1 MMNEQSI
8 YKFFPYNPHDLDALS
23 NNYLWFSHYS
33 DFNDPFEDLFIQNAL
48 NVEINKYEEKKA
60 IEYYKLIHKGR
71 VPADQVEAFIL
82 ELCITG
88 KLEEHYRDS
97 ITKTIE
103 YAKNRFSKFV
113 SDSKVCCFAQ
123 DKLLTEESALTSR
136 LMWSHYANGLRGFCI
151 EYDRKKLIEGLYKT
165 LGYKPLYTSIEYGKL
180 KKHRAEELLFGSAKS
195 INETGLP
202 AGIGSIATMKSDDW
216 AYENEFRLVVEN
228 LSLIEIHSEAI
239 RSITIGEK
247 MDKHK
252 VNTLLSIIKSNERI
266 QCKLNRAIIDTN
278 SFEIKIKPLH
288 NEKRHNE

>member
-48 NVEINKYEEKKA
+48 NVEIDQYQENKA
-60 IEYYKLIHKGR
+60 IEFYKLIHKGKL
-71 VPADQVEAFIL
+71 PADQVETLIL

-88 KLEEHYRDS
+88 KLEEHYKNT

-103 YAKNRFSKFV
+103 YSKKKFSKFV

-123 DKLLTEESALTSR
+123 DKLLTEEFALTNR

-151 EYDRKKLIEGLYKT
+151 EYDREKLIEGLHKT
-165 LGYKPLYTSIEYGKL
+165 LGYKPLYASIEYVKL
-180 KKHRAEELLFGSAKS
+180 KKYRAEELLFYSAKS
-195 INETGLP
+195 INDSDLP
-202 AGIGSIATMKSDDW
+202 SGIGSIATMKSNGW

-228 LSLIEIHSEAI
+228 QSLIEIHSEAI

-252 VNTLLSIIKSNERI
+252 MNTLLSIIKSNPRI

-278 SFEIKIKPLH
+278 SFEIEIKLLPD
-288 NEKRHNE
+288 EDKT